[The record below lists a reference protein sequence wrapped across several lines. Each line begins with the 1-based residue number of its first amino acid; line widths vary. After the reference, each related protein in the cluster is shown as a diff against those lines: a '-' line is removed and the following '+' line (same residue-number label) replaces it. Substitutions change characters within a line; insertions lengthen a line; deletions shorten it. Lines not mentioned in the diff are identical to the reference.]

1 VDRLW
6 KIIFGIVVLF
16 GSIQVIPIV
25 LKPLEI
31 YLGINKLTLNIL
43 QILII
48 AILATWFR
56 KREKFLYLSHI
67 LFAISFFYIITT
79 LMYLVSYGSKV

>member
-1 VDRLW
+1 MDRLW
-6 KIIFGIVVLF
+6 KIIFGFAALF
-16 GSIQVIPIV
+16 GSIQIIPMA

-31 YLGINKLTLNIL
+31 YLGINKLTLQFL

-48 AILATWFR
+48 VILAAWFR
-56 KREKFLYLSHI
+56 KKEKFLYLSHI

-79 LMYLVSYGSKV
+79 FMYLPLHSSK